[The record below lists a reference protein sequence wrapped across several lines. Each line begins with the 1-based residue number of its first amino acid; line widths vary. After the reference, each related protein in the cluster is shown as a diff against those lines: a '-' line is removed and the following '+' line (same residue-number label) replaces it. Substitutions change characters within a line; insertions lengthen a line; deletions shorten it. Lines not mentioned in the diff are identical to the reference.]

1 MPWAPVQGWGPVS
14 KEENGPRVGPAP
26 GWLGSDVTLTPPWR
40 HPGVT
45 LTSPWR
51 HPGAGQTA
59 VGTLYLVLG
68 KQTEPAERGTGVS
81 MEAVVRY

>member
-1 MPWAPVQGWGPVS
+1 MGHEWAPPPGESP
-14 KEENGPRVGPAP
+14 PPAGRAVASP
-26 GWLGSDVTLTPPWR
+26 GVTLTPPWR

-68 KQTEPAERGTGVS
+68 KRTEPAERGTGVS